1 MSEQRKGYVNSG
13 VLLLLFSDYILF
25 SDGNLMLNQMDR
37 LDL

>member
-13 VLLLLFSDYILF
+13 VLLLFSDYILF

>member
-1 MSEQRKGYVNSG
+1 MSEQRKGYSNSV
-13 VLLLLFSDYILF
+13 VLFLFETILF